1 MRQLKISKQITYRD
15 SISLDLYL
23 KEIKKKAGITIEEEV
38 ELSQRIKEGDMQALK
53 RLAEA
58 NLLFV
63 VSVAKQYQNRGL
75 PLLDLISEGNEGI
88 VKAAGKFDATKGFK
102 FISYAVWWI
111 RQAIL
116 QAIGEQS
123 RMVRIPLNKVGMI
136 NKIIKAIEKLKQEL
150 GRYPTNVEIAEL
162 TEYSLKEINECTS
175 IGGRHTSMDAPL
187 IEGEDVTL
195 YDIIG
200 SEETPSP
207 DTKLMLDSL
216 KHEIQRALNTL
227 PSREANVVSSYYG
240 LVNGNVLTLEEIG
253 EKMGITRERVRQI
266 REKAVRKLKHTSRSK
281 VLKSYLG

>member
-23 KEIKKKAGITIEEEV
+23 KEIKKLSGITIEQEI
-38 ELSQRIKEGDMQALK
+38 ELAQRIKEGDMIALK
-53 RLAEA
+53 KLAEA

-88 VKAAGKFDATKGFK
+88 VKAAGRFDATKGFK

-150 GRYPTNVEIAEL
+150 GRYPTNAEIAEL
-162 TEYSLKEINECTS
+162 TEYSLKEINECTT
-175 IGGRHTSMDAPL
+175 IGGKHTSMDAPL

-195 YDIIG
+195 YDVIG
-200 SEETPSP
+200 SEENPSP

-281 VLKSYLG
+281 VLKTYLG

>member
-88 VKAAGKFDATKGFK
+88 VKAAGRFDATKGFK

-195 YDIIG
+195 YDVIG

>member
-281 VLKSYLG
+281 VLKTYLG

>member
-88 VKAAGKFDATKGFK
+88 VKAAGRFDATKGFK

-195 YDIIG
+195 YDVIG

-281 VLKSYLG
+281 VLKTYLG